1 MNFDARRSSFWPCG
15 LAVLFFSIPLV
26 LFQLYPSS
34 FWANDDYEPL
44 GLANAMNLAYRLADL
59 RMYPA
64 RGLMDHPGVP
74 YYFMSWVSLALSGH
88 PLAPKGPGFLDA
100 LIGHVEPFHRITVW
114 LAATTGAA
122 GVYIF
127 VRTARNLAPI
137 GVIAAA
143 LLIWLGSTPATLLS
157 FVSPSID
164 TFAIIINVL
173 SFAVLLRLADDPD
186 VSPGTAALSASVGAL
201 AYLNKLS
208 YIYIPLALAVAGI
221 ANAAF
226 RRVNWSR
233 GVMLSFLFVATF
245 LFVVTATGFLIIGEE
260 GFQTL
265 REFHKSIFRH
275 SGHYGTGEA
284 GVVSQSAIL
293 RALAAIPAERTYAMI
308 LALVGGPA
316 LVVGGLVTG
325 LKRPRD
331 HRIAIICIG
340 TGIASFL
347 SAAIVMKHYAQH
359 YTAGVSATLPA
370 SVIAGYLLAKSWG
383 LRLPA
388 ATGAVAVAGILLM
401 AYPATA
407 SLISLLA
414 ARTNTSELAKADLE
428 EIKVHSLEIRG
439 AIEFAYRAPFAGY
452 GEGLIVTYGS
462 VPRLTEEYLHGRN
475 KVVSS
480 LMQDEARLNVGAYVI
495 DKRYFPT
502 VERVKAASNVAL
514 LGKKPVKFRDGD
526 KLIELRTVF
535 LLIPG

>member
-1 MNFDARRSSFWPCG
+1 
-15 LAVLFFSIPLV
+15 
-26 LFQLYPSS
+26 
-34 FWANDDYEPL
+34 
-44 GLANAMNLAYRLADL
+44 
-59 RMYPA
+59 
-64 RGLMDHPGVP
+64 
-74 YYFMSWVSLALSGH
+74 
-88 PLAPKGPGFLDA
+88 
-100 LIGHVEPFHRITVW
+100 
-114 LAATTGAA
+114 
-122 GVYIF
+122 
-127 VRTARNLAPI
+127 
-137 GVIAAA
+137 
-143 LLIWLGSTPATLLS
+143 
-157 FVSPSID
+157 
-164 TFAIIINVL
+164 
-173 SFAVLLRLADDPD
+173 
-186 VSPGTAALSASVGAL
+186 
-201 AYLNKLS
+201 
-208 YIYIPLALAVAGI
+208 
-221 ANAAF
+221 
-226 RRVNWSR
+226 
-233 GVMLSFLFVATF
+233 
-245 LFVVTATGFLIIGEE
+245 
-260 GFQTL
+260 
-265 REFHKSIFRH
+265 
-275 SGHYGTGEA
+275 
-284 GVVSQSAIL
+284 
-293 RALAAIPAERTYAMI
+293 
-308 LALVGGPA
+308 
-316 LVVGGLVTG
+316 
-325 LKRPRD
+325 
-331 HRIAIICIG
+331 
-340 TGIASFL
+340 
-347 SAAIVMKHYAQH
+347 MKHYAQH

-502 VERVKAASNVAL
+502 VESVKAASNVAL